1 MEEASAA
8 GSLSLEQKAKIAV
21 GLLAG
26 AASMEQAREYIES
39 QAGLSECKLDGQSIW
54 LAWLDSDRDAG
65 AEKFRNFKLVFG
77 GVCGPGVF
85 LSMMYRLLA
94 YGRFESAWVFLEG
107 QETAS
112 AQRVAQVAIIGADTA
127 RTAISSAAGLA
138 ENACCFEKIALWALE
153 RGADP
158 LCAQAGQKGNLLTKS
173 VALNCFDST
182 LACCSK
188 ALARHP
194 SGWAQMW
201 FWRHF
206 GKYAQAL
213 REKRWALENGKTNA
227 LRALNVAFEKK
238 ELELASERRSE
249 FGSSFEEPGR
259 DSSCEKS
266 SKRGRI

>member
-1 MEEASAA
+1 MGDASSA
-8 GSLSLEQKAKIAV
+8 GSFSLEQKAKIAV

-26 AASMEQAREYIES
+26 AEGFEQAREYIES
-39 QAGLSECKLDGQSIW
+39 QPGLSECQLDGQSIW

-65 AEKFRNFKLVFG
+65 AEKFRDFKNAFEGL
-77 GVCGPGVF
+77 CASAVF

-112 AQRVAQVAIIGADTA
+112 AQKVAQVAVIGADTA
-127 RTAISSAAGLA
+127 RTAISSAAVLA
-138 ENACCFEKIALWALE
+138 ENACCFEKIALWALD

-206 GKYAQAL
+206 GRYGQAL

-227 LRALNVAFEKK
+227 LRALNVAFERK

-249 FGSSFEEPGR
+249 IGFIEEPGP
-259 DSSCEKS
+259 DESSGEKS
-266 SKRGRI
+266 RKRGRI